1 MCIDNTTCYVDKLRV
16 FSHTLGSKRYSC
28 CFTEGSGHK
37 ANKKKSLKKRFQNLR
52 LKMYIFTFMP
62 ASSCKQNQ
70 HVEDDTEVKPY

>member
-37 ANKKKSLKKRFQNLR
+37 ANKKSQKNISKLSLT
-52 LKMYIFTFMP
+52 MYIFTFMP